1 MDEKQMREAI
11 DGLPVRDIVVWGD
24 LTVESLSVEE
34 CMVKHSMTRKQVVW
48 AEQREDI
55 RYICTNKVG
64 SGDPHE
70 IIDQLILELQ
80 AFKGGL

>member
-11 DGLPVRDIVVWGD
+11 DELPVRDITIWEERTLVC
-24 LTVESLSVEE
+24 LSVEE
-34 CMVKHSMTRKQVVW
+34 CMIKYDITAKQVNQ

-55 RYICTNKVG
+55 RYICANKVSG
-64 SGDPHE
+64 GDPHE